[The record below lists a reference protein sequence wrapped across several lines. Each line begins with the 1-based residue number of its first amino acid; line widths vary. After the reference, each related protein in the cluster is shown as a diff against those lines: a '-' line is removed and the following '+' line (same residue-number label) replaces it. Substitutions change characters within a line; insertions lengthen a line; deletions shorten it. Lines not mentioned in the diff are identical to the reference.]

1 MRSEKGTRRYSEQDV
16 GKLRVLAAAV
26 SMGHKI
32 SALSKLSNE
41 QLRELGA
48 NVQVAGHS
56 RPAHDNQALQSILE
70 SIELLDGATLERL
83 LDVQMQRMGGARFAR
98 EIAAPLLREV
108 GLGWMRGELSIAA
121 EHLLSAHL
129 RRLLG
134 NVLASSTSQSSGPY
148 VLVTTPDGERHEF
161 GALIASIIAVNAGA
175 SVLYLGPETP
185 PGSVAEVASKMP
197 RAVVLLSAV
206 SIAEGSLRSYLQN
219 IRVLLPADSQVWI
232 GGKAAIQT
240 TDAEF
245 LDDLDSLSSKVA
257 ALSYPPTTEHR
268 LA

>member
-41 QLRELGA
+41 QLRALGS

-56 RPAHDNQALQSILE
+56 RPAHDNQALH
-70 SIELLDGATLERL
+70 LDGATLERL

-108 GLGWMRGELSIAA
+108 GLGWMRGERSIAA

-219 IRVLLPADSQVWI
+219 IRALLPADSQVWI

-257 ALSYPPTTEHR
+257 ALSYPRTTEHR